1 MAVFR
6 DNPGQKQAIETDG
19 AELLISASAGT
30 GKTSTLCRRILKK
43 VTEGEAPSSLD
54 RLLVVTFTNASAA
67 DMRRKLGETLRE
79 ALGRTESGEK
89 KRRIREQMKLLPLCR
104 IGTIDSYCYEL
115 VREHFDLLNLSP
127 KIRIADDV
135 ELYKTKISCMR
146 RAMEKMY
153 RENALFPETAGSFLS
168 SYSDKELC
176 AVLVALYE
184 KIENTSKGLEALS
197 EQAAD
202 YEQAAS
208 LPFEEGKFGR
218 YFLQRNRL
226 VLSYFLEEYTA
237 FERELDG
244 RSPEEKGVKKCTEIC
259 RAEKEAVKELL
270 EHLRAPSYMQEVLDR
285 TEFEKLASMGEDP
298 AYIRFKE
305 ARDLF
310 KDYMKSYKNALLDF
324 NFKDRQRI
332 LEAEGQMHRCLKEL
346 LEIYRE
352 DLWEKKRA
360 AGVLEFSDIERLSK
374 ELLLQGE
381 EKTPL
386 AQELGASFDEVYI
399 DEYQD
404 VNQLQNDIFKA
415 LSKNNRFVVGDV
427 KQSIYG
433 FRGACPEI
441 FSELRESY
449 PPVEE
454 GKRRGRVFFDLN
466 YRCQKK
472 LIAFIN
478 EVCGKLLSLCSDM
491 RYHEQDN
498 LRSGKDEEEESGSLL
513 PQICLVTGQEELAK
527 GKHAEAMYTAK
538 SIAALLKQGTKGED
552 IALLLRNMTGAPLLA
567 AALDQMGVPYSIN
580 CRKGFF
586 ECPEVL
592 LLRCLLESIHN
603 PTKDIYLAGAL
614 KSPVFGFTL
623 DDLYRVKKGREK
635 RSLYGALQ
643 DYAETTGEEK
653 AAKALRFLSGM
664 RKMAKEAP
672 VDKLVYTVLGDCM
685 LLPLLSKGQNAGR
698 ATEIQDNLLY
708 FYDLVRIYSMDGKA
722 DLGRVLGRISD
733 MAERNVASDGK
744 SGEPEKGKVQIMTV
758 HASKGLEFP
767 VCWLYGCGKS
777 LGGGRLQTKK
787 YSSAYGQEFRVKNPD
802 YPGIYDRSEA
812 DAVICAVEK
821 EKAFNEETRLL
832 YVALTRAKS
841 KLFVSAQVSRSR
853 LAQLESYRENGVH
866 HRYPLEQNFSVI
878 SMILGA
884 VGGKAGLY
892 EMYIDQLPAG
902 LEEAKS
908 EIFQEEQAEILPDPR
923 LEKEMRDR
931 LSYVYPYKAST
942 ELPAKKAVSL
952 LTPTVLDEGGEALDM
967 LAEWQEPTVGEPI
980 KPAFILEAE
989 RGQKRPTPAE
999 RGTAT
1004 HAFLQFCEFE
1014 YLEKEGFEQ
1023 ERKRLVERAFLSA
1036 PVADMVER
1044 EPVEA
1049 FMKSGLY
1056 KRMRRSAESYREQR
1070 FLIALPAVEFT
1081 AEEEKRKALAGE
1093 ELLVQGVIDGFFL
1106 EKDGKVVLFD
1116 YKTDHFSK
1124 EELKDPQACGIVL
1137 AERYRKQLFYYREA
1151 VTKMLD
1157 RPVDECYLYSFAL
1170 RQAVPVFFED

>member
-6 DNPGQKQAIETDG
+6 DNPGQKQAIGTDG
-19 AELLISASAGT
+19 TELLISASAGT
-30 GKTSTLCRRILKK
+30 GKTSTLCRRILRK
-43 VTEGEAPSSLD
+43 VTEGEVSSLD
-54 RLLVVTFTNASAA
+54 RLLIVTFTNASAA
-67 DMRRKLGETLRE
+67 DMRRKLSETLRE
-79 ALGRTESGEK
+79 ALGRADGEK
-89 KRRIREQMKLLPLCR
+89 KRRIKEQLRLLPLCR

-135 ELYKTKISCMR
+135 ELFKTKISCMR

-153 RENALFPETAGSFLS
+153 REDPLFSETASSFLS

-176 AVLVALYE
+176 TVLVTLYE
-184 KIENTSKGLEALS
+184 KIENTSKGLKTLS

-208 LPFEEGKFGR
+208 LSFEEGKFGQ
-218 YFLQRNRL
+218 YFLQRNRR
-226 VLSYFLEEYTA
+226 VLSYFLEEYRV
-237 FERELDG
+237 FERELNE
-244 RSPEEKGVKKCTEIC
+244 RSSEEKGVKKCAEIC
-259 RAEKEAVKELL
+259 RAEKEAVKDLL
-270 EHLRAPSYMQEVLDR
+270 EHLKEPSYMQAILDR
-285 TEFEKLASMGEDP
+285 TEFAKLVSMGADP
-298 AYIRFKE
+298 AYIRFRE
-305 ARDLF
+305 IRDLLR
-310 KDYMKSYKNALLDF
+310 DYMKSYKAALLDF
-324 NFKDRQRI
+324 NYRDRKRI
-332 LEAEGQMHRCLKEL
+332 LKTEGQMHRCLQEL
-346 LEIYRE
+346 FESYRE
-352 DLWEKKRA
+352 DLWERKKT

-374 ELLLQGE
+374 ELLLKGE

-415 LSKNNRFVVGDV
+415 LSRNNRFVVGDV

-441 FSELRESY
+441 FNGLRESY

-454 GKRRGRVFFDLN
+454 GKERGRIFFDLN
-466 YRCQKK
+466 YRCQKRI
-472 LIAFIN
+472 IAFIN
-478 EVCGKLLSLCSDM
+478 EVCGKLLSFCSDM

-498 LRSGKDEEEESGSLL
+498 LRVGKDEEGEDETLL
-513 PQICLVTGQEELAK
+513 PQICLVTGQGEPAK
-527 GKHAEAMYTAK
+527 GKNAEAVYTAK
-538 SIAALLKQGTKGED
+538 CIAALLKRGTKGED
-552 IALLLRNMTGAPLLA
+552 IAVLLRNMTGAPSLT
-567 AALDQMGVPYSIN
+567 AALDQMDVPYSIN

-623 DDLYRVKKGREK
+623 DDLYRVKRGREK
-635 RSLYGALQ
+635 TSLYGALL
-643 DYAETTGEEK
+643 DYEEKTGEAK
-653 AAKALRFLSGM
+653 ATKALRFLSRM
-664 RKMAKEAP
+664 RKMARETPA
-672 VDKLVYTVLGDCM
+672 DKLVYTVLDDCM
-685 LLPLLSKGQNAGR
+685 LLPLLSKGQSSGR
-698 ATEIQDNLLY
+698 AAEIQDNLLY
-708 FYDLVRIYSMDGKA
+708 FYDLVRMYSLDGKV
-722 DLGRVLGRISD
+722 DLGRVLSRISD

-777 LGGGRLQTKK
+777 LGGGRMQTKK
-787 YSSAYGQEFRVKNPD
+787 YSSVYGQEFRVKNPN

-812 DAVICAVEK
+812 DTVICAVEK
-821 EKAFNEETRLL
+821 EKAFNEEARLL

-841 KLFVSAQVSRSR
+841 KLFISAQVSKSK
-853 LAQLESYRENGVH
+853 LAQLENYRENGVF
-866 HRYPLEQNFSVI
+866 HRYPLERNFSVI

-884 VGGKAGLY
+884 AGGKEGLY
-892 EMYIDQLPAG
+892 ELYIDQFPTD
-902 LEEAKS
+902 LEEKKL
-908 EIFQEEQAEILPDPR
+908 EFFQEEQTEIRSNPK
-923 LEKEMRDR
+923 LEREMRER
-931 LSYVYPYKAST
+931 LSYVYPYTAST

-952 LTPTVLDEGGEALDM
+952 LTPTILDDEGEALDV
-967 LAEWQEPTVGEPI
+967 LSWQQDPTVGEQI

-989 RGQKRPTPAE
+989 RGQKRPTSAE

-1004 HAFLQFCEFE
+1004 HAFLQFCDFE
-1014 YLEKEGFEQ
+1014 YLEKNGFEQ

-1036 PVADMVER
+1036 PVADMVECG
-1044 EPVEA
+1044 PVEA
-1049 FMKSGLY
+1049 FMKSELY
-1056 KRMRRSAESYREQR
+1056 KRMRRSVESYREQR

-1081 AEEEKRKALAGE
+1081 ADKEKRKALEGE
-1093 ELLVQGVIDGFFL
+1093 ELLVQGVIDGFFI

-1116 YKTDHFSK
+1116 YKTDHFTREK
-1124 EELKDPQACGIVL
+1124 LNDPQACGEVL
-1137 AERYRKQLFYYREA
+1137 AKRHREQLFYYREA
-1151 VTKMLD
+1151 VMKMLD

-1170 RQAVPVFFED
+1170 KRAVPVFFED